1 MSTSHKVKALAI
13 IIPLLLFG
21 VSIPLTSVVLRKPVR
36 TSTEAAEPKA
46 ILSFVGPTTADPGT
60 QGSVRVMLDSQGLAS
75 QGVEGRLT
83 FSKDTIRIEAINP
96 GKDFAILFDKQI
108 GDGIAQFA
116 AGANLGTTAPAVSEV
131 VKLSVTFLKD
141 GAGTIGF
148 VFDRIESTDDTNVFG
163 NDEDHDLLKKVDNYR
178 VRIGTGPA
186 EPEPS
191 ATPSGTPTTET
202 PGSLPPTST
211 PTPSNQP
218 VVQPPPLSPPAAPGG
233 SGAVSPPQPAPGT
246 SGSRAKKKGDITG
259 SGGQPD
265 GVVNSVDLG
274 ALIGK
279 MGKKVAVG
287 DPADLNSDTAV
298 NVFDYSQFIP
308 LIGK

>member
-1 MSTSHKVKALAI
+1 M
-13 IIPLLLFG
+13 LFG

-46 ILSFVGPTTADPGT
+46 ILSFLGPTTADPGT
-60 QGSVRVMLDSQGLAS
+60 QGTVRVMLDSQGLAS
-75 QGVEGRLT
+75 QGVEGKLT
-83 FSKDTIRIEAINP
+83 FSKDTIRIDAIDP

-131 VKLSVTFLKD
+131 VKLSLTFLKD
-141 GAGTIGF
+141 GTGTIGF

-186 EPEPS
+186 EPEQT
-191 ATPSGTPTTET
+191 ATPSSTQTPET
-202 PGSLPPTST
+202 PSSPHPTSAPVT
-211 PTPSNQP
+211 PGQSIS
-218 VVQPPPLSPPAAPGG
+218 QPPPPSSSSTTPPPPPPGG
-233 SGAVSPPQPAPGT
+233 SS
-246 SGSRAKKKGDITG
+246 SRAQKRGDITG

-265 GVVNSVDLG
+265 GVVNSVDL
-274 ALIGK
+274 AVLIGK

-298 NVFDYSQFIP
+298 NVLDYSQFIP
-308 LIGK
+308 LIGR